1 MNDSVAPT
9 CRKAEASDI
18 NSLSQAYCEYLNE
31 FGFTARAPQINKLI
45 GLLIGEPWASIF
57 LWHKGEQLAGFLA
70 GCKSYSSISACTA
83 FHINDLFVFPH
94 YRGQGIAHEMMKTL
108 EDWAKAQGIEKL
120 ILVSREDNAALYRS
134 LGYNNDLLSQKS
146 MWKILGKD

>member
-1 MNDSVAPT
+1 
-9 CRKAEASDI
+9 
-18 NSLSQAYCEYLNE
+18 
-31 FGFTARAPQINKLI
+31 
-45 GLLIGEPWASIF
+45 
-57 LWHKGEQLAGFLA
+57 
-70 GCKSYSSISACTA
+70 
-83 FHINDLFVFPH
+83 
-94 YRGQGIAHEMMKTL
+94 MMKTL